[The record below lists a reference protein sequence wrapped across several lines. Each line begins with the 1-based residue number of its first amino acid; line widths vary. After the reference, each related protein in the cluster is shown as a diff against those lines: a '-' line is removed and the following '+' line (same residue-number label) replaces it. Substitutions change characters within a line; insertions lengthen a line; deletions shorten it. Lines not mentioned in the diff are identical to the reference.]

1 MQASW
6 SHCAI
11 LSTLRFEVCQVLV
24 LNHRAQHKSWRGIP
38 LWANLTNQPGWDQ
51 YFLSLCLL
59 TRASQW
65 EHRNEVKTVDKA
77 GVLGFHM
84 STSVGGRL
92 RCVQVHAVYLAWF
105 YLTISVLPAFQSSSN
120 GVTLGTPNKATI
132 TILSNDN
139 AFGIIAFNSVRNPS
153 TCILSSFWSHPLQSV
168 TLLAVQYSLCSYY
181 SRCEQQQNSWSFE
194 QSVTRHFF
202 IYANYLEYRKP
213 PKSKSLDFF
222 QTRNSK

>member
-1 MQASW
+1 M
-6 SHCAI
+6 
-11 LSTLRFEVCQVLV
+11 
-24 LNHRAQHKSWRGIP
+24 LNHRAQRKSWRGIP

-65 EHRNEVKTVDKA
+65 EPRNEVETVDKA

-105 YLTISVLPAFQSSSN
+105 YLTISILPAFQSSSN

-153 TCILSSFWSHPLQSV
+153 TCIWSSFFIHHSLSLCLQFSTV
-168 TLLAVQYSLCSYY
+168 FAVTILNVNTLLVPKQRKLWAICNKASIFCLCKLF
-181 SRCEQQQNSWSFE
+181 W
-194 QSVTRHFF
+194 V
-202 IYANYLEYRKP
+202 
-213 PKSKSLDFF
+213 
-222 QTRNSK
+222 